1 MNEAGIQNLA
11 DDLHTARTKEFEL
24 RQAATAARAA
34 VTKATSLAIGRGY
47 ALGLIA
53 GKNADERKAAEDKY
67 LADQSELAM
76 LEAEAAKAEA
86 LAAGASIDRQYHE
99 DVLSLT
105 KAWLYSQGVR
115 L

>member
-34 VTKATSLAIGRGY
+34 ATREASLAIAQGY
-47 ALGLIA
+47 AAGVIG
-53 GKNADERKAAEDKY
+53 GKNADERKYAEDRF
-67 LADQSELAM
+67 LASKPAIGN